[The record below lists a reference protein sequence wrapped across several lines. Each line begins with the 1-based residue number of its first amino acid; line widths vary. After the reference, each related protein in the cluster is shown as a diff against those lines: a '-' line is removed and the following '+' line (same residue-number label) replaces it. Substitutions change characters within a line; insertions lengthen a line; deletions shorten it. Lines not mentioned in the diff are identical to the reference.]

1 MARQNARCARC
12 APPLRGPRA
21 DRRSHAA
28 GRLLPARLLG
38 ARGAPSCAPCA
49 SPRLLQPSL
58 HHRGR
63 AIRESVSHLPPRGHH
78 TRARCGDSWSRRACP
93 QAFSG
98 ARARACVRPHDAPPR
113 REELDEGGLARAE
126 HCEGWEEGVGAGGV
140 SRSAGCLVS
149 RHYGG
154 GGAETRARTYPRRQ
168 SSYR

>member
-12 APPLRGPRA
+12 APPLRVPRA

-140 SRSAGCLVS
+140 RRSAGCLVTTA
-149 RHYGG
+149 G